1 MECVAEL
8 HAEARSEGD
17 KQKRR
22 NFGQQVYN
30 LQNLGSESSLLIAMI
45 SAGLSFQLV
54 LSAALI
60 GGGLCR
66 AAMAAEAERVRRLPA
81 VSVWAGTLRRRRAK
95 KRLSGLPWSN
105 THI

>member
-8 HAEARSEGD
+8 HAEARAEGE

-30 LQNLGSESSLLIAMI
+30 LLQNLGSESSLLFT
-45 SAGLSFQLV
+45 AGLSFQLV

-66 AAMAAEAERVRRLPA
+66 AATAAEAERVRRLPA
-81 VSVWAGTLRRRRAK
+81 VNVWAGTLRRRRAK
-95 KRLSGLPWSN
+95 KRR
-105 THI
+105 

>member
-8 HAEARSEGD
+8 HAEACAEGE

-30 LQNLGSESSLLIAMI
+30 LLQNLGSESSLLITMI

-66 AAMAAEAERVRRLPA
+66 AATAAEARLPA
-81 VSVWAGTLRRRRAK
+81 VSVWAGTLRRRAK
-95 KRLSGLPWSN
+95 KRR
-105 THI
+105 

>member
-8 HAEARSEGD
+8 HAEARAEGE

-22 NFGQQVYN
+22 NFGQQIYN
-30 LQNLGSESSLLIAMI
+30 LLQNLGSESSLLFTMI
-45 SAGLSFQLV
+45 SAGLSHQLV

-66 AAMAAEAERVRRLPA
+66 AATAAEAERVRRLPA
-81 VSVWAGTLRRRRAK
+81 VSVLAGTLRRRRAK
-95 KRLSGLPWSN
+95 KRR
-105 THI
+105 